1 MIKKMNS
8 LFPSKGERDEMFT
21 VPKSAQE
28 TIPIKRVYKDGI
40 FEVGG
45 RFSKTFRFFDINYSV
60 ASRDDQLEM
69 FMGYCNILNSLE
81 TDAETKI
88 SVYNRGLNEKTFKG
102 SVLMPMQQ
110 DGRDCYRAEHNANL
124 LDKTAESHNIIQ
136 EKYITISVQKKNVEE
151 ARAFFNRVGSDL
163 SAGYG
168 KLSSGL
174 RELTVMTGCAY
185 FTISFA
191 AMKNSILTSI
201 CERRCRKAT
210 ASRTISA
217 PTALN
222 SRAGISVSGSSTAG
236 CCFSKTT
243 LHLSRTA

>member
-8 LFPSKGERDEMFT
+8 LFPSKGERGEMFS
-21 VPKSAQE
+21 VPKSVQE

-69 FMGYCNILNSLE
+69 FMGYCNVLNALE

-88 SVYNRGLNEKTFKG
+88 SIYNRCLNENTFRG
-102 SVLMPMQQ
+102 SVLMPMMQ

-136 EKYITISVQKKNVEE
+136 EKYITVSVQKKNIEE

-163 SAGYG
+163 AAGYG
-168 KLSSGL
+168 KISSGL
-174 RELTVMTGCAY
+174 RELTVNDRLRV
-185 FTISFA
+185 FHDFF
-191 AMKNSILTSI
+191 
-201 CERRCRKAT
+201 R
-210 ASRTISA
+210 
-217 PTALN
+217 
-222 SRAGISVSGSSTAG
+222 GS
-236 CCFSKTT
+236 
-243 LHLSRTA
+243 